1 MKFQRKQ
8 VLIGLPLFAIIYG
21 IVVYF
26 ALKTEYTIP
35 ILIGFGVLVM
45 MILMISDSIE
55 RRIKGNPGEIKNDI
69 NFPYF
74 VGLTLIVTLFTC
86 FLLITINSIH
96 YKINGIETYATVYD
110 IDKKIEYKTEYDED
124 GNAYEKKEEHCDI
137 YIKYNV
143 DGKEYDTTLDI
154 SSCKKKIG
162 QKVKIYYD
170 KDDPSKYASDSGP
183 ILIFATAFVGFG
195 LGLFLYMTY
204 KDLFMKRKGKRK

>member
-8 VLIGLPLFAIIYG
+8 VLIGIPLFAIVYG
-21 IVVYF
+21 MVVYF

-45 MILMISDSIE
+45 MILMIADSIE
-55 RRIKGNPGEIKNDI
+55 RRIKGNPSEIKNDI

-86 FLLITINSIH
+86 FLLITINNIH
-96 YKINGIETYATVYD
+96 YKINGVETYATIYD
-110 IDKKIEYKTEYDED
+110 IDKKVEYKTEYDED
-124 GNAYEKKEEHCDI
+124 GNAYEKKEEHCDV

-154 SSCKKKIG
+154 SSCKNKIG
-162 QKVKIYYD
+162 QEVKIYYD
-170 KDDPSKYASDSGP
+170 KDDPSKFVSDSSP
-183 ILIFATAFVGFG
+183 ILLLATAFVGFG

-204 KDLFMKRKGKRK
+204 KDLFAKRKGKRK